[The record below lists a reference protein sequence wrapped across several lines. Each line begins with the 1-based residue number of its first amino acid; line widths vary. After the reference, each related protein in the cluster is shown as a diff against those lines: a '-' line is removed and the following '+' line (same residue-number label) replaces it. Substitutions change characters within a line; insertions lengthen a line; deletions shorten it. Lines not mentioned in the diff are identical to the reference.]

1 MNLLSVGDFEGD
13 IGRLRIFLSEIVFR
27 KLRLWFVYIFVW
39 NSIEYFCIEWY
50 MIYFYIRVYLLL
62 FFI

>member
-1 MNLLSVGDFEGD
+1 MNLLSEGDFEGD